1 METGLVL
8 YTSNPGIKS
17 AHRSIDRDSSLK
29 TKVPSSEVMLKILGL
44 SVRYY
49 TNWNEFLFP
58 KGIT

>member
-49 TNWNEFLFP
+49 TNWN
-58 KGIT
+58 